1 MDLIQNFILKILL
14 FFKKKLITI
23 RFIVSDFSLKINLF
37 FCCDPFFEIQ
47 NGLIK
52 IIRLMVFDHPLRF
65 RVTIKKRTESTLFLI
80 LFELYIQRYEHI
92 FNDAN

>member
-1 MDLIQNFILKILL
+1 
-14 FFKKKLITI
+14 
-23 RFIVSDFSLKINLF
+23 
-37 FCCDPFFEIQ
+37 
-47 NGLIK
+47 
-52 IIRLMVFDHPLRF
+52 MVFDHPLRF